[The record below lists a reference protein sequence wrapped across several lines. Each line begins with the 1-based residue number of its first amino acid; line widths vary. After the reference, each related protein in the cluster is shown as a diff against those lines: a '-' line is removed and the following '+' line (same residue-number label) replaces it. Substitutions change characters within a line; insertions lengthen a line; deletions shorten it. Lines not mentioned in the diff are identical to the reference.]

1 MDSAVARTPASTPVT
16 FEDGFGQRRHALSV
30 AHEPLEVLA
39 FRDEL
44 TSVWSFE
51 FALRDRV
58 NRLAT
63 FQSEH
68 FARVRAVERLGKG
81 GATLALLSDH
91 VPGTRLSEILEQAE
105 TRLLPIETNAALGLI
120 RQLVSAVALL
130 HKKAPDASHGAIG
143 PERIIITPNA
153 RLVVVEMVLGAAIEQ
168 LHYPHEQYWK
178 ELRVPMP
185 KTGTGPQFDRRTDI
199 TQVGAVALALLIGRP
214 LAIDEYPS
222 RIGEMINGTWA
233 LSPTGAMEPLPVAL
247 REWLTRAL
255 QLDPRNPFPS
265 ALEAWVELDRVLHYS
280 DPLGEV
286 AAIEAFLKRY
296 HVSVGTEAAKTPA
309 GPGPQIASRATS
321 VPRPAAAAPVA
332 VPPAPAPPARVAPV
346 APVVVPPAP
355 GANAS
360 GSAIASAPS
369 PARVP
374 SPAPAVS
381 PAVPAPVPQAAVTP
395 PISQPRAVPPPPAPI
410 AIVAPKPEPPVELV
424 EFPDEAEDEQES
436 MDQPSEEVESDMK
449 KSAAIPLGR
458 LIAAAVVLVALTS
471 GGTLAARKFLTPA
484 ETAAMGT
491 LMVQTNPAGASVVVD
506 GKQRGASPI
515 SLALTPGKH
524 VLELVTDGDVKSVP
538 IDITAGGQVSQ
549 FIDLPKAPS
558 SLGELQIRT
567 EPAGAQVS
575 VDGRPLG
582 KSPLTAE
589 GLTPGPHTVV
599 LENEL
604 GAVTQKVNIEA
615 GTTSSLVVPLT
626 APRGAPVSGWIAVSA
641 PVDVQL
647 YENQRLLGSSQ
658 TDRIMVPVGRHDL
671 EIVNEALGYKA
682 TRVINVTPGQV
693 ASLKLDMPK
702 ATVAL
707 NALPWAEAWVDG
719 ERIGE
724 TPIGSVSLSIGPHEV
739 VFRHPELGERRVVT
753 TVTLGTPAKVTIDMR
768 KK

>member
-1 MDSAVARTPASTPVT
+1 
-16 FEDGFGQRRHALSV
+16 
-30 AHEPLEVLA
+30 
-39 FRDEL
+39 
-44 TSVWSFE
+44 
-51 FALRDRV
+51 
-58 NRLAT
+58 
-63 FQSEH
+63 
-68 FARVRAVERLGKG
+68 
-81 GATLALLSDH
+81 
-91 VPGTRLSEILEQAE
+91 
-105 TRLLPIETNAALGLI
+105 
-120 RQLVSAVALL
+120 
-130 HKKAPDASHGAIG
+130 
-143 PERIIITPNA
+143 
-153 RLVVVEMVLGAAIEQ
+153 
-168 LHYPHEQYWK
+168 
-178 ELRVPMP
+178 
-185 KTGTGPQFDRRTDI
+185 
-199 TQVGAVALALLIGRP
+199 
-214 LAIDEYPS
+214 
-222 RIGEMINGTWA
+222 
-233 LSPTGAMEPLPVAL
+233 
-247 REWLTRAL
+247 
-255 QLDPRNPFPS
+255 
-265 ALEAWVELDRVLHYS
+265 
-280 DPLGEV
+280 
-286 AAIEAFLKRY
+286 
-296 HVSVGTEAAKTPA
+296 
-309 GPGPQIASRATS
+309 
-321 VPRPAAAAPVA
+321 
-332 VPPAPAPPARVAPV
+332 
-346 APVVVPPAP
+346 
-355 GANAS
+355 
-360 GSAIASAPS
+360 
-369 PARVP
+369 
-374 SPAPAVS
+374 
-381 PAVPAPVPQAAVTP
+381 
-395 PISQPRAVPPPPAPI
+395 
-410 AIVAPKPEPPVELV
+410 
-424 EFPDEAEDEQES
+424 

>member
-143 PERIIITPNA
+143 PERVIITPNA
-153 RLVVVEMVLGAAIEQ
+153 RLVVVEMGLGAAIEQ

-286 AAIEAFLKRY
+286 AAVEAFLKRY
-296 HVSVGTEAAKTPA
+296 HSSTGTEPAKMSA
-309 GPGPQIASRATS
+309 RSSPQIVSRPTP
-321 VPRPAAAAPVA
+321 VPRPAAVAPLA
-332 VPPAPAPPARVAPV
+332 TPPAAAPPARVAPV
-346 APVVVPPAP
+346 APAVVPTPSGPSAP
-355 GANAS
+355 RS
-360 GSAIASAPS
+360 ASAS
-369 PARVP
+369 TP
-374 SPAPAVS
+374 SPAPAA
-381 PAVPAPVPQAAVTP
+381 PASAPVTMVAATP
-395 PISQPRAVPPPPAPI
+395 PASQPRVMPPPPAPPAPA
-410 AIVAPKPEPPVELV
+410 AIVTPKPEPPLSLV
-424 EFPDEAEDEQES
+424 SFPADPQDEQES
-436 MDQPSEEVESDMK
+436 MDQPSEEVESDMT
-449 KSAAIPLGR
+449 KSAAIPRGR
-458 LIAAAVVLVALTS
+458 LIAAAVVLIALTS
-471 GGTLAARKFLTPA
+471 GGTLAARKFFMPA

-491 LMVQTNPAGASVVVD
+491 LTVQTNPAGASVVVD
-506 GKQRGASPI
+506 GKQRGASPVRV
-515 SLALTPGKH
+515 ALTPGKH
-524 VLELVTDGDVKSVP
+524 VLELVTEGDVRSVP
-538 IDITAGGQVSQ
+538 ITVTAGGEVSQ

-615 GTTSSLVVPLT
+615 GTTASLVVPLT
-626 APRGAPVSGWIAVSA
+626 APRGAPVSGWIAVNA

-671 EIVNEALGYKA
+671 EIVNEALGFKA

-693 ASLKLDMPK
+693 ANLKLDMPK
-702 ATVAL
+702 APVAL

>member
-1 MDSAVARTPASTPVT
+1 
-16 FEDGFGQRRHALSV
+16 
-30 AHEPLEVLA
+30 
-39 FRDEL
+39 
-44 TSVWSFE
+44 
-51 FALRDRV
+51 
-58 NRLAT
+58 
-63 FQSEH
+63 
-68 FARVRAVERLGKG
+68 
-81 GATLALLSDH
+81 
-91 VPGTRLSEILEQAE
+91 
-105 TRLLPIETNAALGLI
+105 
-120 RQLVSAVALL
+120 
-130 HKKAPDASHGAIG
+130 
-143 PERIIITPNA
+143 
-153 RLVVVEMVLGAAIEQ
+153 
-168 LHYPHEQYWK
+168 
-178 ELRVPMP
+178 
-185 KTGTGPQFDRRTDI
+185 
-199 TQVGAVALALLIGRP
+199 
-214 LAIDEYPS
+214 
-222 RIGEMINGTWA
+222 
-233 LSPTGAMEPLPVAL
+233 
-247 REWLTRAL
+247 
-255 QLDPRNPFPS
+255 
-265 ALEAWVELDRVLHYS
+265 
-280 DPLGEV
+280 
-286 AAIEAFLKRY
+286 
-296 HVSVGTEAAKTPA
+296 
-309 GPGPQIASRATS
+309 
-321 VPRPAAAAPVA
+321 
-332 VPPAPAPPARVAPV
+332 
-346 APVVVPPAP
+346 
-355 GANAS
+355 
-360 GSAIASAPS
+360 
-369 PARVP
+369 
-374 SPAPAVS
+374 
-381 PAVPAPVPQAAVTP
+381 
-395 PISQPRAVPPPPAPI
+395 
-410 AIVAPKPEPPVELV
+410 
-424 EFPDEAEDEQES
+424 
-436 MDQPSEEVESDMK
+436 
-449 KSAAIPLGR
+449 
-458 LIAAAVVLVALTS
+458 
-471 GGTLAARKFLTPA
+471 
-484 ETAAMGT
+484 
-491 LMVQTNPAGASVVVD
+491 
-506 GKQRGASPI
+506 
-515 SLALTPGKH
+515 
-524 VLELVTDGDVKSVP
+524 VKSVP